1 LGLNGI
7 LVWRMTTGSTVCIT
21 DGDTEALVHLRGN
34 VERNKP
40 ETSASE
46 ESTISCHQLIWGR
59 ETSTNFLEH
68 HARGQVYD
76 VLIASDIIYAE
87 CIIQPLWETVQ
98 TLLSRTDGVFVM
110 AFARRKVPVSI
121 QYVLDSAV
129 KNGFVY
135 ELAREDTEEGI
146 WVYIFRFRNE
156 EDTK

>member
-1 LGLNGI
+1 
-7 LVWRMTTGSTVCIT
+7 MTTGSTVCIT

-40 ETSASE
+40 EISTSE
-46 ESTISCHQLIWGR
+46 ESTVSCHQLIWGR
-59 ETSTNFLEH
+59 ETSTSFLEQ

-98 TLLSRTDGVFVM
+98 TLLSRIDGVFVM

-135 ELAREDTEEGI
+135 ELVREDKEEGI